1 LGREPRWASGA
12 GPLES
17 DDDFEEDVQSNL
29 ILSAN
34 RANANRI
41 DTENSSNP
49 SPPLASYNV
58 NTTGANRNS
67 RHVLGANSRSNAVG
81 FGVSSS
87 DDDSNDDDESNNTS
101 HEENMIASDPNFRR
115 QQESNLNLRTL
126 GIRNTSSN

>member
-1 LGREPRWASGA
+1 M
-12 GPLES
+12 
-17 DDDFEEDVQSNL
+17 
-29 ILSAN
+29 SAN

-58 NTTGANRNS
+58 NTTGQNRNS
-67 RHVLGANSRSNAVG
+67 RHVLGGNPRSNTGNFA
-81 FGVSSS
+81 GVSSS

-115 QQESNLNLRTL
+115 QQESNLNLRAAL
-126 GIRNTSSN
+126 GIRNTSSNQLPNLCPGQLIK